1 MSDNTAA
8 DEGCPVEYFDFKK
21 NLPKPVLE
29 RINAVKN
36 VTQEITD
43 VEQKFHEELHALE
56 VKYNAIY
63 RYKKCL
69 CLILLAIVHPDGNQ
83 TTFSRAL
90 LDANF
95 GPLGRN

>member
-63 RYKKCL
+63 RYKRTL
-69 CLILLAIVHPDGNQ
+69 QEITLNAQ
-83 TTFSRAL
+83 TRKFSIITIE
-90 LDANF
+90 NISIENISST
-95 GPLGRN
+95 PHHI